1 MTYSTPAALR
11 MALEDR
17 LLARS
22 NETGISLDRLRRRV
36 VFERVVARLQA
47 AEPGRW
53 VIKGG
58 MALEMRL
65 GDEAR
70 LTKDLDLG
78 LRDEVHSAAELH
90 ERLIEALT
98 ADPDDDGFV
107 LAAGP
112 PKELP
117 LDSAGHL
124 TWRVKVSAAL
134 AGKPF
139 GGLQLDVSPR
149 VHELDATDHVTLPNS
164 LAFAGMATSTAEVI
178 DVHRHAAEKFHAMLR
193 IYGDRENSRV
203 RDLVDLVILVEHD
216 LLNPQALRNAVDQV
230 WGERDATGRP
240 TAIPPLPESWPT
252 RYEQLATDHE
262 LQTLNFAD
270 AAALINRLWAATQGP
285 S

>member
-1 MTYSTPAALR
+1 
-11 MALEDR
+11 MALENR

-78 LRDEVHSAAELH
+78 LRDDVRSAAELH
-90 ERLIEALT
+90 ERLIEALM
-98 ADPDDDGFV
+98 ADPDGDGFV
-107 LAAGP
+107 LGAGV

-134 AGKPF
+134 AGKLF
-139 GGLQLDVSPR
+139 GGLRIDVSPR
-149 VHELDATDHVTLPNS
+149 VHELDATGS
-164 LAFAGMATSTAEVI
+164 
-178 DVHRHAAEKFHAMLR
+178 
-193 IYGDRENSRV
+193 
-203 RDLVDLVILVEHD
+203 
-216 LLNPQALRNAVDQV
+216 
-230 WGERDATGRP
+230 P
-240 TAIPPLPESWPT
+240 TAIPPLPDSWPI
-252 RYEQLATDHE
+252 RYEQLATDHD
-262 LQTLNFAD
+262 LQTLSFAD
-270 AAALINRLWAATQGP
+270 AVALINRLWAATQRSSSG
-285 S
+285 

>member
-1 MTYSTPAALR
+1 
-11 MALEDR
+11 MALENR

-78 LRDEVHSAAELH
+78 LRDDVRSAAELH
-90 ERLIEALT
+90 ERLIEALM
-98 ADPDDDGFV
+98 ADPDGDGFV
-107 LAAGP
+107 LGAGV

-134 AGKPF
+134 AGKLF
-139 GGLQLDVSPR
+139 GGLRIDVSPR
-149 VHELDATDHVTLPNS
+149 VHELDATDQVTLPNS
-164 LAFAGMATSTAEVI
+164 LAFAGITTPTAEVI

-193 IYGDRENSRV
+193 AYGDRENSRV

-216 LLNPQALRNAVDQV
+216 LLNPNALRIAVDQV
-230 WGERDATGRP
+230 WRERDATGSP
-240 TAIPPLPESWPT
+240 TAIPPLPDSWPI
-252 RYEQLATDHE
+252 RYEQLATDHD
-262 LQTLNFAD
+262 LQTLSFAD
-270 AAALINRLWAATQGP
+270 AVALINRLWAATQRSSSG
-285 S
+285 

>member
-1 MTYSTPAALR
+1 

-36 VFERVVARLQA
+36 VFERVVARLQT

-58 MALEMRL
+58 MALEIRL

-78 LRDEVHSAAELH
+78 LRDEVRSAAELH

-124 TWRVKVSAAL
+124 TWRVKVSATL

-149 VHELDATDHVTLPNS
+149 VHELDATDQVTLPNS
-164 LAFAGMATSTAEVI
+164 LAFAGMTTSTAEVI
-178 DVHRHAAEKFHAMLR
+178 DIHRHAAEKFHAMLR

-240 TAIPPLPESWPT
+240 TTIPPLPESWPP
-252 RYEQLATDHE
+252 RYEQLATDHA
-262 LQTLNFAD
+262 LRTLNFAD
-270 AAALINRLWAATQGP
+270 AVALINRLWAATHWP